1 MLNFGLLSNKRLRR
15 TGRPCVGKQAARVCY
30 KTLARY
36 ESEPKSEIRKTTDM
50 FDIHRVEIDWGGRKL
65 SLETGHVAR
74 QADASVLAQYGETSV
89 LATVVAAKQPK
100 PGIDFFPL
108 TVNYQEKTYA
118 AGKIP
123 GGYFKREG
131 RPTEKETLTSRLI
144 DRPIRPLFID
154 GFKNETQVII
164 TVLSH
169 DMENDPDI
177 LGMVAASA
185 ALTLSGVPFLGPI
198 GAARVGY
205 IEKEFVLNPMID
217 EMQESAL
224 DLVVAGTEDAVM
236 MVESEAQEL
245 PEETMLGAVM
255 FGQRHFQP
263 VIQAIIKLAETAA
276 KEPWDVALPDKDKYL
291 ERVRAIAA
299 DALTDAF
306 KIAEKQKRNQLVSE
320 IKEKVLSEIELP
332 EDDPSE
338 QTLLAGTFKSVEA
351 DIMRS
356 SVVKTGQRIDGR
368 DLKTVRPIMSEVQV
382 LPRTHGSALFTR
394 GETQALVVATLGTGE
409 DEQFVDTLEGTK
421 KERFMLH
428 YNFPPYSVGETGRM
442 GSPGRREIGHGK
454 LAWRAVH
461 PLMPSSEE
469 FPYTIRV
476 VSEITESN
484 GSSSMATVC
493 GTSLALMD
501 AGVPLKAPVAGI
513 AMGLIK
519 EGNDFAVLSDIL
531 GDEDHLGDMD
541 FKVAGT
547 KNGVTSLQM
556 DIKITGITEEIMRI
570 ALDQAKDGRLHI
582 LNEMSKSLTDA
593 RTDLGE
599 HAPRIETIKIPT
611 DKIREVI
618 GTGGS
623 VIRSIVEE
631 SGAKIDIADD
641 GTIKIAAAK
650 RESIEEAK
658 RRILEITSEPEVG
671 VIYRGKVVKI
681 VDFGAFVNFFGA
693 RDGLVHISQ
702 LNQGRPA
709 TVDEVVKE
717 GQEVYVKL
725 LGFDDRGK
733 TRLSMKV
740 VNQETGEEIPR
751 EEGEPEDQGGGGR
764 PGGGRRDRRPRRDRD

>member
-1 MLNFGLLSNKRLRR
+1 M
-15 TGRPCVGKQAARVCY
+15 CY
-30 KTLARY
+30 NTLANH

-74 QADASVLAQYGETSV
+74 QADAAVFAQYGESSV
-89 LATVVAAKQPK
+89 LATVVAAKQPRA
-100 PGIDFFPL
+100 GIDFFPL

-205 IEKEFVLNPMID
+205 IEGEYVLNPMID
-217 EMQESAL
+217 EMQESIL
-224 DLVVAGTEDAVM
+224 DLIVAGTEDAVM
-236 MVESEAQEL
+236 MVESEAEEL
-245 PEETMLGAVM
+245 SEDIMLGAVM

-263 VIQAIIKLAETAA
+263 VVQAIIKLAETAA
-276 KEPWDVALPDKDKYL
+276 KEPWDVTLPDKEKYL
-291 ERVRAIAA
+291 AKVRAIAA
-299 DALTDAF
+299 DGLTQAF
-306 KIAEKQKRNQLVSE
+306 QIAEKQKRTQLVGE
-320 IKEKVLSEIELP
+320 IKEKVLSEVELSG
-332 EDDPSE
+332 DDPAE
-338 QTLLAGTFKSVEA
+338 QALLAGTFKSVEA
-351 DIMRS
+351 EIMRS

-368 DLKTVRPIMSEVQV
+368 DLKTVRPIISEVQV

-409 DEQFVDTLEGTK
+409 DEQFVDSLEGTK

-442 GSPGRREIGHGK
+442 SGPGRHGK

-461 PLMPSSEE
+461 PLMPTSEE

-547 KNGVTSLQM
+547 EKGVTSLQM
-556 DIKITGITEEIMRI
+556 DIKITGITEEIMRV

-593 RTDLGE
+593 RNDLGE

-631 SGAKIDIADD
+631 SGAKIDIGDD

-650 RESIEEAK
+650 RDAIEEA
-658 RRILEITSEPEVG
+658 RRLILEITSEPEVG
-671 VIYRGKVVKI
+671 TIYRGKVVKI

-693 RDGLVHISQ
+693 KDGLVHISQ

-717 GQEVYVKL
+717 GEEVYVKL

-740 VNQETGEEIPR
+740 VNQETGEELPR
-751 EEGEPEDQGGGGR
+751 EEGEAEDQGGGGGR
-764 PGGGRRDRRPRRDRD
+764 PGGARRERRPRRDRD

>member
-1 MLNFGLLSNKRLRR
+1 
-15 TGRPCVGKQAARVCY
+15 
-30 KTLARY
+30 
-36 ESEPKSEIRKTTDM
+36 M

-65 SLETGHVAR
+65 SLETGHMAR
-74 QADASVLAQYGETSV
+74 QADAAVFAQYGETSV
-89 LATVVAAKQPK
+89 LATVVAAKQPR

-144 DRPIRPLFID
+144 DRPIRPLFVD

-169 DMENDPDI
+169 DMENDPDV
-177 LGMVAASA
+177 LAMVASSA

-205 IEKEFVLNPMID
+205 IEGEYVLNPMID
-217 EMQESAL
+217 EMSETQL
-224 DLVVAGTEDAVM
+224 DLVIAGTQDAVM
-236 MVESEAQEL
+236 MVESEAREL
-245 PEETMLGAVM
+245 SEDIMLGAVV
-255 FGQRHFQP
+255 FGQKHFQP

-276 KEPWDVALPDKDKYL
+276 KEPWDIQLPDKEKYL
-291 ERVRAIAA
+291 PKVREIAEA
-299 DALTDAF
+299 GLTEAF
-306 KIAEKQKRNQLVSE
+306 KIAEKKKRNDMVAE
-320 IKEKVLSEIELP
+320 IKSKVMAGVEIP
-332 EDDPSE
+332 EGDAGE
-338 QTLLAGTFKSVEA
+338 QVLLAGTFKALEA
-351 DIMRS
+351 KIMRS
-356 SVVKTGQRIDGR
+356 DVVKTGKRIDGR

-409 DEQFVDTLEGTK
+409 DEQYVDSLEGTK

-442 GSPGRREIGHGK
+442 GGTGRREIGHGK
-454 LAWRAVH
+454 LAWRAMH
-461 PLMPSSEE
+461 PMMPKADE

-519 EGNDFAVLSDIL
+519 EGEEFAVLSDIL

-547 KNGVTSLQM
+547 QTGITSLQM

-582 LNEMSKSLTDA
+582 LGEMAKAMTGA
-593 RTDLGE
+593 REELGE

-623 VIRSIVEE
+623 VIRGIVEE
-631 SGAKIDIADD
+631 SGAKVNIEDD
-641 GTIKIAAAK
+641 GTIKIAAAQK
-650 RESIEEAK
+650 DAIEAAK
-658 RRILEITSEPEVG
+658 RMILEITSEPEVG
-671 VIYRGKVVKI
+671 TIYKGKVVKI

-693 RDGLVHISQ
+693 KDGLVHISQ

-751 EEGEPEDQGGGGR
+751 AEGEPEEDAGGGGR
-764 PGGGRRDRRPRRDRD
+764 PGGGRRDRR